1 MPLFTVD
8 RFEGPTW
15 VVLEDERAL
24 SRTVPRAWIP
34 AGTREGDVLSSL
46 GELPEDTTSAVHL
59 VLDVAATTARRR
71 IAQDRRD
78 RLPRGPEGDIR
89 L

>member
-8 RFEGPTW
+8 RFEGQAW

-24 SRTVPRAWIP
+24 SRTVPRSWVP
-34 AGTREGDVLSSL
+34 VGTHEGDVLSSVD
-46 GELPEDTTSAVHL
+46 ELPTEASETVRLS
-59 VLDVAATTARRR
+59 LDPAATTARRKG
-71 IAQDRRD
+71 AQEQRN
-78 RLPRGPEGDIR
+78 RLIRGPQGDIR